1 MIKGKNWEEMPLWVE
16 ICCIAAQIKVDF
28 ALSGLILLFS
38 DFDPIDDEKFSCI
51 CYIFRITQKEKVL
64 IRSLHRA
71 LMLSNAARAARH
83 AVSQK

>member
-1 MIKGKNWEEMPLWVE
+1 MKLFSSNKQLREVGFI
-16 ICCIAAQIKVDF
+16 I
-28 ALSGLILLFS
+28 GLILLFS
-38 DFDPIDDEKFSCI
+38 DVDPIYDEKFSYI